1 MSKGIL
7 PQVDGFNEYAQCYS
21 IIDKELSESL
31 FLEDLRVNQFEMLD
45 FRKDDYE
52 FEHVSLIMKALG
64 KLHAI
69 SFALRDQQPEL
80 FAKVTSNLDE
90 LYYRTDNEDFSLFLT
105 AMGDRAID
113 ALNERN
119 LPESKD
125 KFAHAIEN
133 GYDKTGADCI
143 NGKLA
148 EPYTVFCHG
157 NNDFYCFLHLLF
169 ITK

>member
-31 FLEDLRVNQFEMLD
+31 FLEDLRLSRFEMLD

-52 FEHVSLIMKALG
+52 FEHVALIMKALG

-80 FAKVTSNLDE
+80 FARVTSNLDE

-113 ALNERN
+113 ALNGRN
-119 LPESKD
+119 LQEAKE
-125 KFAHAIEN
+125 KFARAIEN
-133 GYDKTGADCI
+133 GYDKAGADCI

-148 EPYTVFCHG
+148 EPYAVFCHG
-157 NNDFYCFLHLLF
+157 KNYLYRVLSFVF
-169 ITK
+169 